1 MTRSYRLAF
10 DTAKEIMIAHLH
22 NSAPMSSCED
32 TGENVGKMFEA
43 IYNKLCSIISESQAE

>member
-1 MTRSYRLAF
+1 MTRSDRLAF

-32 TGENVGKMFEA
+32 TGENVGNMFEA
-43 IYNKLCSIISESQAE
+43 IYNKLCSIISESQTE

>member
-1 MTRSYRLAF
+1 MTRSDRLAF

-32 TGENVGKMFEA
+32 TGENVGNMFEA
-43 IYNKLCSIISESQAE
+43 IYNKLRSIISESQTE